1 MFALSSTP
9 KVVCNGKL
17 FLCLPATFIGWYI
30 SDSSHYHSVSS
41 GTGHYLHGVCGG
53 GGGLENGR
61 REGNKL
67 RFTHTKRGVE
77 NVLAM
82 LKGDTNGCEVL
93 LMQKT

>member
-41 GTGHYLHGVCGG
+41 GTGHYLHG
-53 GGGLENGR
+53 GGLGNERGGKQVQFYPYKKGGVKR
-61 REGNKL
+61 FSHDEGGHRKS
-67 RFTHTKRGVE
+67 
-77 NVLAM
+77 
-82 LKGDTNGCEVL
+82 
-93 LMQKT
+93 